1 MSFKFNDKIVTDG
14 LVFCV
19 DPANKNSYVS
29 GSSVVYDIART
40 TSKGSTNT
48 QFDSGSGG
56 SFYLNNP
63 SAIPNG
69 QFILGT
75 DSSNL
80 LDVSSVGNVT
90 IDMFVNPVN
99 SGPTGHLFNYGH
111 LGSGLAINVSYSIQI
126 NGTGIIIYNGITNS
140 GRFGTNTLFSNVWNN
155 ITVVFSFNQ
164 QPAYYKNGNFVAL
177 SPSILNPSTRLNN
190 YWYIGYLNGSSQ
202 PFNGKIGVTKV
213 YNRAL
218 SASEIQQN
226 FNAVRKRYNL

>member
-1 MSFKFNDKIVTDG
+1 MAFKFNDKIVTDG

-29 GSSVVYDIART
+29 GSNIVYDIART

-63 SAIPNG
+63 SPVTNG
-69 QFILGT
+69 QFILGN
-75 DSSNL
+75 DNSDL

-99 SGPTGHLFNYGH
+99 SGTGGHVFNYGN
-111 LGSGLAINVSYSIQI
+111 LGSGGIVCSYSIQI
-126 NGTGIIIYNGITNS
+126 YGTGIIIYNGISNS
-140 GRFGTNTLFSNVWNN
+140 GQFGVNTIYSNKWVN

-218 SASEIQQN
+218 SAAEIQQN